1 MEFTTEFKKTVLT
14 GYAKFLANLGIMT
27 DANGVTYVQ
36 EGGTWLPMT
45 MSQRRLVLPTEDWL
59 RDPNWDATIPFHPF
73 SEHLQKGKSV
83 VLEKT
88 TRAVNLR
95 LNQIISQLMLT
106 KIKFAADTESHAA
119 ASAEQKEFLRLL
131 PDINAKTTFNDFKK
145 FIMGHVDGSAE
156 KSFISI
162 YLKRG
167 GELAG
172 TAYSRT
178 AIVTSPARKAAGSA
192 EPVIFDYKFSSKRNR
207 DYLLILLDEILPK
220 LQTDVGYS
228 VGSNAPIAPYFV
240 TLATAYQDIMTDLN
254 RQLEI
259 FKDINPDLGALIAD
273 MSWME
278 IVDNSKDALSQIRA
292 LRDNTGSD
300 EDGDVRIQSDI
311 TSRERER
318 EAARDKREASKSSR
332 NQYAERAE
340 ASRETDRYES
350 RRDREERD
358 RRDEREREEPTGWRR
373 VAERKEDDRYDR
385 ERGRG
390 SRRDRDSYRDYRDER
405 DRRDDYRSRDRYDDR
420 DRDRDYRDRDRR
432 DDRYGRDDRDDRRD
446 RNTTAS
452 GIPRDV
458 GTPIGRRRY

>member
-1 MEFTTEFKKTVLT
+1 MEFTTEFKKSVLT

-27 DANGVTYVQ
+27 DADGLTYVL

-45 MSQRRLVLPTEDWL
+45 MAKRRLVLPTEDWL
-59 RDPNWDATIPFHPF
+59 RDPNWETTIPFHPF
-73 SEHLQKGKSV
+73 SEHLQKGKSI

-88 TRAVNLR
+88 TRALNLR

-106 KIKFAADTESHAA
+106 KIKFAADTESHAS
-119 ASAEQKEFLRLL
+119 ASAAQKEFLRLL

-172 TAYSRT
+172 NTYSRT

-220 LQTDVGYS
+220 LQTDIGYS

-254 RQLEI
+254 RQLEV
-259 FKDINPDLGALIAD
+259 FKDINPDLAPLIAD

-278 IVDNSKDALSQIRA
+278 IVENSKDALSQIRA

-332 NQYAERAE
+332 NQYAERSE
-340 ASRETDRYES
+340 STRKEERYES
-350 RRDREERD
+350 RHERD
-358 RRDEREREEPTGWRR
+358 ERGRRDERERDEPTGWRR
-373 VAERKEDDRYDR
+373 VAERREDDRYDR
-385 ERGRG
+385 ERGRSG
-390 SRRDRDSYRDYRDER
+390 RRDRDSYRDYRDER
-405 DRRDDYRSRDRYDDR
+405 DRRDDYRSRDRDRDYDDR
-420 DRDRDYRDRDRR
+420 DRGRDRDDYRDR
-432 DDRYGRDDRDDRRD
+432 GRDRDDR
-446 RNTTAS
+446 NLTAS

-458 GTPIGRRRY
+458 GTPLGRRRY